1 MRTPCFHILSYST
14 LSFIPCLS
22 LFLFLFLSL
31 PYHPSPFCSIFT
43 IHQFCCSC
51 LYIFSAFRC
60 RLNAIWNTLSQSHLI
75 SGDALWFTIL
85 PEYDT
90 VDVFSYHWVPS
101 EDTNALFMFCVFF
114 TVLYYFCF
122 ISFMCLVNTDG
133 TSLLKKISCFL
144 LWYCLGVMTA
154 STVALS
160 SQHLNWWRRFWWWE
174 VFVSTLYLLQIFPC
188 PLIKTDF
195 TISPLNLCFL
205 ITSTVRNASLLILS
219 PHRINKATKTLPVWQ
234 VVMECNESQDG
245 RPVPVTLTHTHS
257 GSELLL
263 GQYQP
268 DETWSWLSSP
278 VVMFMGSSHP
288 CGRGLRCLA
297 SSVFLLTELIGPRG
311 ETPWPC
317 VGHYSPCRKLWVT
330 TERKRTRDVRLDSV
344 WGYQRGQWVVSD
356 IHDSMWDWLKP
367 HLFVSMSPVSME
379 THVPSSLSLFLFHSL
394 AHYVSLFLSLHP
406 QVHA

>member
-154 STVALS
+154 STVTWTDGGGFCGGRCS
-160 SQHLNWWRRFWWWE
+160 SVHFIYFRFFL
-174 VFVSTLYLLQIFPC
+174 VHSSKRTLPSLPWIY
-188 PLIKTDF
+188 
-195 TISPLNLCFL
+195 
-205 ITSTVRNASLLILS
+205 ASL
-219 PHRINKATKTLPVWQ
+219 
-234 VVMECNESQDG
+234 
-245 RPVPVTLTHTHS
+245 
-257 GSELLL
+257 
-263 GQYQP
+263 
-268 DETWSWLSSP
+268 
-278 VVMFMGSSHP
+278 
-288 CGRGLRCLA
+288 
-297 SSVFLLTELIGPRG
+297 
-311 ETPWPC
+311 
-317 VGHYSPCRKLWVT
+317 
-330 TERKRTRDVRLDSV
+330 
-344 WGYQRGQWVVSD
+344 
-356 IHDSMWDWLKP
+356 
-367 HLFVSMSPVSME
+367 
-379 THVPSSLSLFLFHSL
+379 
-394 AHYVSLFLSLHP
+394 
-406 QVHA
+406 